1 MKEEF
6 KKKLKAL
13 AMEKADKI
21 VHTLDK
27 ENQMEFGLTIKEFS
41 KLFIEDQPIFQKLYR
56 AYKKNVTSIELES
69 NTLDILYKKENS
81 LHTIEF
87 SNKQFSLDEE
97 TYVHLLSYSI
107 EIMREV
113 LPLGSVVE
121 LDTTYFK
128 PDQQMKSP
136 SKIIITGRF
145 IAPKG
150 YNIYFPY
157 SGVVYPFGEMKPGSK
172 IHFTAPLIKS
182 VIHLGFK
189 DEVEEAFELL
199 IKKEFIVDKNMKSIE
214 FSVHDMKKLQKELE
228 SKQKAGEL

>member
-6 KKKLKAL
+6 KQKLKAL
-13 AMEKADKI
+13 AMEKVDKI
-21 VHTLDK
+21 IYSLEK
-27 ENQMEFGLTIKEFS
+27 EKQMESGLIIKEFI
-41 KLFIEDQPIFQKLYR
+41 KLFIEDQSILQTLYR
-56 AYKKNVTSIELES
+56 AYKKNLALLELKS
-69 NTLDILYKKENS
+69 NGLDILYKKENS

-87 SNKQFSLDEE
+87 TDKQFSLDEDA
-97 TYVHLLSYSI
+97 YVHILSYSI

-121 LDTTYFK
+121 LDRTYFK
-128 PDQQMKSP
+128 PDQQMTSP

-150 YNIYFPY
+150 YNTYFPY
-157 SGVVYPFGEMKPGSK
+157 SGVVYPFGEMKPGSQ
-172 IHFTAPLIKS
+172 IHFTAPLIKNI
-182 VIHLGFK
+182 IHLGFK
-189 DEVEEAFELL
+189 DEMDESFELL